1 MPIENLTNMFKNIK
15 ILEFKSIRTNEVKFK
30 INLPYLTSI
39 SNLYDSRD
47 LQNFTGLK
55 SLRKIRVNVFDF
67 IKEIDE
73 VFDPKQI
80 TDLSIKSL

>member
-1 MPIENLTNMFKNIK
+1 M
-15 ILEFKSIRTNEVKFK
+15 SIG
-30 INLPYLTSI
+30 
-39 SNLYDSRD
+39 NLYDSRD